1 MAKNTKNAKKSHKRP
16 KKSAMGRAKKL
27 VTIVTKPIYLAVL
40 IVAAIIYYYVFYYLI
55 TSSNSY
61 GLFLLTVPIYML
73 YALVITSALLLT
85 IAVSSIHGGI
95 KYGRAITGSVSGSII
110 LLAGGTIASCACTVP
125 IFVSLLYIVGATVA
139 DVTLI
144 NFYISTYQLYL
155 FSALILVNLA
165 LIYHYLGRL

>member
-1 MAKNTKNAKKSHKRP
+1 MAKNTKSAKKSYKRP

-27 VTIVTKPIYLAVL
+27 VAIVTKPIYLAVL

-55 TSSNSY
+55 TSSNY
-61 GLFLLTVPIYML
+61 GLFLLTVPIYLL
-73 YALVITSALLLT
+73 YTLVITSALLLT

-155 FSALILVNLA
+155 FSALILANLA

>member
-1 MAKNTKNAKKSHKRP
+1 MVKNTRKAKKSNKRP
-16 KKSAMGRAKKL
+16 KKSAKDRAKRL

-55 TSSNSY
+55 TSSNY
-61 GLFLLTVPIYML
+61 GLFLLTIPVYLL

-125 IFVSLLYIVGATVA
+125 IFVSLLYILGATVA

-144 NFYISTYQLYL
+144 NFYISTYQLYIL
-155 FSALILVNLA
+155 GALILANLA
-165 LIYHYLGRL
+165 LIYHYLGKL

>member
-1 MAKNTKNAKKSHKRP
+1 MVKNTRKAKKSNKRP
-16 KKSAMGRAKKL
+16 KKSAKDRAKRL

-55 TSSNSY
+55 TSSNY
-61 GLFLLTVPIYML
+61 GLFLLTIPVYLL

-125 IFVSLLYIVGATVA
+125 IFVSLLYILGATVA

-144 NFYISTYQLYL
+144 NFYISTYQLYIL
-155 FSALILVNLA
+155 GALILANLA

>member
-1 MAKNTKNAKKSHKRP
+1 MAKNTGKAKKSNKRP
-16 KKSAMGRAKKL
+16 GKSAKNRAKRL
-27 VTIVTKPIYLAVL
+27 VAIVTKPIYLAVL

-55 TSSNSY
+55 TSSNY
-61 GLFLLTVPIYML
+61 GLFLLTIPVYLL

-125 IFVSLLYIVGATVA
+125 IFVSLLYILGATVA

-144 NFYISTYQLYL
+144 NFYISTYQLYIL
-155 FSALILVNLA
+155 GALILANLA